1 MGSIVG
7 LSVME
12 VGAEIELN
20 VENQEEEFDEK
31 KKKKRKLV
39 RRRKKKDP
47 DDADDDA
54 AQLAAFEATKRQ
66 RRRSTLSLEVQKM
79 AEGKPLTHFQAMAM
93 LRKALVA
100 SFIKPPS
107 GKNKAPEMKST
118 ENRRLS
124 AVFEMDKKM
133 EGVNLEEKCL
143 LLKTEVENK
152 VESKEDKENIEEE
165 GKENIEKEEEDKEEA
180 VKEEPAEKS
189 NAVKLVGQVAGK
201 KSSWKIVEKQ
211 FIQGKDVS
219 KNDAW
224 KLIFLSD
231 IFPKGSRGLQDLNA
245 GSDNEQSASGED
257 YDSEDPA
264 TGSDDVSNE

>member
-79 AEGKPLTHFQAMAM
+79 AEGKPLTPFQAMAM

-100 SFIKPPS
+100 SFIKPS
-107 GKNKAPEMKST
+107 SRKNKAPEMKST

-124 AVFEMDKKM
+124 AVFEMDQKM

-143 LLKTEVENK
+143 LLKTEVENT
-152 VESKEDKENIEEE
+152 VESKE
-165 GKENIEKEEEDKEEA
+165 GKENIKNEKEDKEEA
-180 VKEEPAEKS
+180 MKEEAAEKS

>member
-1 MGSIVG
+1 
-7 LSVME
+7 ME
-12 VGAEIELN
+12 LNTEIELN
-20 VENQEEEFDEK
+20 VQELHADECEEK
-31 KKKKRKLV
+31 TKKKRKLV
-39 RRRKKKDP
+39 RRRKKKDHNAEEEDEE
-47 DDADDDA
+47 DDVLDDDA

-79 AEGKPLTHFQAMAM
+79 AEGKTLTHFQAMAM

-107 GKNKAPEMKST
+107 GKDKAPEMKST

-124 AVFEMDKKM
+124 AVYEMDKKM

-143 LLKTEVENK
+143 LLK
-152 VESKEDKENIEEE
+152 SAD
-165 GKENIEKEEEDKEEA
+165 KEEEEKTGGAKEEKG
-180 VKEEPAEKS
+180 VKVEKGGKEEDLKAKNGPNS
-189 NAVKLVGQVAGK
+189 TAVKLVGQVAGK
-201 KSSWKIVEKQ
+201 KSTWKIVEKE
-211 FIQGKDVS
+211 FIQGRDVS

-245 GSDNEQSASGED
+245 GSDNEHSASGDD
-257 YDSEDPA
+257 YDSEGA
-264 TGSDDVSNE
+264 TNSEVSNE

>member
-124 AVFEMDKKM
+124 AVFE
-133 EGVNLEEKCL
+133 V
-143 LLKTEVENK
+143 
-152 VESKEDKENIEEE
+152 DKENIEEE
-165 GKENIEKEEEDKEEA
+165 GKENIEKEKEDKEEA
-180 VKEEPAEKS
+180 VKEEP
-189 NAVKLVGQVAGK
+189 VK
-201 KSSWKIVEKQ
+201 E
-211 FIQGKDVS
+211 
-219 KNDAW
+219 
-224 KLIFLSD
+224 
-231 IFPKGSRGLQDLNA
+231 
-245 GSDNEQSASGED
+245 
-257 YDSEDPA
+257 
-264 TGSDDVSNE
+264 